1 MRQAHAAVF
10 RLGGDAGPAGL
21 GPAAIGVAEA
31 GRRRDDPVG
40 AARPL
45 AVADD
50 VERRDRFGGE
60 LARFGDH
67 RFGGVEIELAEPAL
81 VDRRREAG
89 DVLERIENVG
99 DRRAIGHGV
108 PCCGVVRARRLTMK
122 SLSRP

>member
-40 AARPL
+40 AARAF

-50 VERRDRFGGE
+50 VERRQRFGGE
-60 LARFGDH
+60 FAGFADH
-67 RFGGVEIELAEPAL
+67 RCGGFEIEVAEPAR
-81 VDRRREAG
+81 VDRRGETR
-89 DVLERIENVG
+89 DMLERIENVG
-99 DRRAIGHGV
+99 DRRAITHGV
-108 PCCGVVRARRLTMK
+108 PCCGVVRARRLTMA

>member
-31 GRRRDDPVG
+31 GRRGDDPVG
-40 AARPL
+40 AARAF

-60 LARFGDH
+60 LARFADH
-67 RFGGVEIELAEPAL
+67 RFGGVEIEVAEPAL

-108 PCCGVVRARRLTMK
+108 PCGGVVRARRLTTM